1 MIPSFLLTHEGIPW
15 YERYTTLFDEWYWHN
30 ILECLVVW
38 WCHCMR
44 ARCAQHAGD
53 QCISLQKTNCGRKL
67 VLTCCSGLAWT
78 EISTEGNM
86 VRTQWFYI
94 GLRVGN
100 CNLRMNLN
108 ENSKGMSHNRSE
120 LNWNVNTDKNCFCES
135 ACKFKK
141 TNHTRRKRHA
151 LPVPLVGDESWR
163 ATDSGLTM
171 LQEWVGYIY
180 IYLQIYLSMH
190 LYLSVYLS
198 IFLSLHIVYL
208 FKQLWICLTGSL
220 SGYCSLL
227 LLRKLTSI
235 FMAKTWKGPAT
246 THVRSCHLSWLENC
260 KHHLPSDAL
269 PQCWKLTVN
278 PHSHQGK
285 KSQL

>member
-1 MIPSFLLTHEGIPW
+1 MHVEI
-15 YERYTTLFDEWYWHN
+15 RYHRFYWHMREFHDMN
-30 ILECLVVW
+30 DTTFFECMILAHHSWVLSSWVVW

-180 IYLQIYLSMH
+180 IYICKYIYLCIYIYLSI
-190 LYLSVYLS
+190 YLSFYLYIS
-198 IFLSLHIVYL
+198 YIFLNSYGFV
-208 FKQLWICLTGSL
+208 
-220 SGYCSLL
+220 
-227 LLRKLTSI
+227 
-235 FMAKTWKGPAT
+235 
-246 THVRSCHLSWLENC
+246 WLVPC
-260 KHHLPSDAL
+260 RAIARF
-269 PQCWKLTVN
+269 CY
-278 PHSHQGK
+278 
-285 KSQL
+285 